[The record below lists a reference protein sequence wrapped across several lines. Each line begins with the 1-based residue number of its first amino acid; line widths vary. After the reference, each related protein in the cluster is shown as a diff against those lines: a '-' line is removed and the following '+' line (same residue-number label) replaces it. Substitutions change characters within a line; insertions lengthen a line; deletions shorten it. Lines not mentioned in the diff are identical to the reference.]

1 MTGDGECDE
10 GCREERGEAKTD
22 AGTYFSGK
30 IDELGGEGRGGGS
43 GGIRFFAGRRSRNS
57 REQARLHGRC
67 YTGVIA

>member
-30 IDELGGEGRGGGS
+30 IDELGGRGGG
-43 GGIRFFAGRRSRNS
+43 RAGEFVSLRVGDLVTRANRRV
-57 REQARLHGRC
+57 
-67 YTGVIA
+67 YTGVVTQA